1 MKVLRCVIVFIFV
14 VALVLVASRLLRT
27 NSKSRLV
34 SANMVE
40 AELGNYLVGDDYFR
54 LESELTRLDA
64 SVVEKISKALN
75 AKIGTTIPVEVDSGL
90 YTSKFGDG
98 TGISKVTFEI
108 DFTDNHAKS
117 IRIIRGS
124 GSSLSLIHI

>member
-27 NSKSRLV
+27 NSKSPLV

-64 SVVEKISKALN
+64 SVVEK
-75 AKIGTTIPVEVDSGL
+75 
-90 YTSKFGDG
+90 
-98 TGISKVTFEI
+98 
-108 DFTDNHAKS
+108 
-117 IRIIRGS
+117 
-124 GSSLSLIHI
+124 LSLIHI